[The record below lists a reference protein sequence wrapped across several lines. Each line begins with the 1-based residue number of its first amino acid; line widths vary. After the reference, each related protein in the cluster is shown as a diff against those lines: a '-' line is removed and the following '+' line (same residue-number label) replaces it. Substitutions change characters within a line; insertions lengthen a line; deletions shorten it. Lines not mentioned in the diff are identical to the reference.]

1 MSEDFMLEE
10 FRIEAAE
17 MFEDAEDGLIELDKG
32 EDFSGNYN
40 RIFRAFHSLKGA
52 AGMFSMTELQGHMH
66 KLETLFEILKIN
78 ESLTKEQV
86 DYFLDGIDFAKS
98 TLNGVSGT
106 FIYMDEK
113 GIKETDVEV
122 VSIKIAPEAALKDE
136 VEENPIE
143 RTIEKV
149 QKKHTIKDDR
159 GVVYIVDD
167 EPEIVRLL
175 EMMVES
181 AGLKAVGFTNAQG
194 ALDVLD
200 QDRPDCIL
208 SDINMP
214 GLNGLQF
221 LSKID
226 EVNPDIPLIFISAYI
241 TKEAMMEGLGYGAY
255 GFVEKP
261 FDEKHVI
268 NLTRNAVKK
277 HQAIKLLAKSINY
290 ILYQFS
296 DLDKYLK
303 ETGKDSIREVL
314 KEDLEVILKQRDM
327 LKQVK

>member
-1 MSEDFMLEE
+1 MSDDFMLEE
-10 FRIEAAE
+10 FRLEAAE

-66 KLETLFEILKIN
+66 KLETLFEILKLN
-78 ESLTKEQV
+78 ETLTKDQV
-86 DYFLDGIDFAKS
+86 DYFLDGVDFAKS
-98 TLNGVSGT
+98 ILDGNVGDFEYKEEQDFSE
-106 FIYMDEK
+106 MQEK
-113 GIKETDVEV
+113 GEEIV
-122 VSIKIAPEAALKDE
+122 VPKTSKAKDE
-136 VEENPIE
+136 VEKE
-143 RTIEKV
+143 RTVEKV
-149 QKKHTIKDDR
+149 QKIHVEKDER

-167 EPEIVRLL
+167 EPEIVKLL
-175 EMMVES
+175 SMMVED
-181 AGLKAVGFTNAQG
+181 AGLKALGFTS
-194 ALDVLD
+194 ALDALAVLGEE
-200 QDRPDCIL
+200 RPDCIL

-214 GLNGLQF
+214 QLNGLQF
-221 LSKID
+221 LEKID

-277 HQAIKLLAKSINY
+277 HRAIKLLAKSINY

-296 DLDKYLK
+296 DLDNYLK
-303 ETGKDSIREVL
+303 ETGKDSIRNVL
-314 KEDLEVILKQRDM
+314 KEDLETILKQRDM